1 LFEFIQYVTD
11 QNLNK
16 NIEFF
21 FELTTII
28 TDNIGFDMSL
38 MDIFYVVSRKIYNR
52 EIVDI
57 KQFSDRLFVLCVQKS
72 KLPYLFNMEQAS
84 LSDNESKLM
93 ELREKIRTCV
103 V

>member
-1 LFEFIQYVTD
+1 MFEFIQYVTD

-93 ELREKIRTCV
+93 EL
-103 V
+103 